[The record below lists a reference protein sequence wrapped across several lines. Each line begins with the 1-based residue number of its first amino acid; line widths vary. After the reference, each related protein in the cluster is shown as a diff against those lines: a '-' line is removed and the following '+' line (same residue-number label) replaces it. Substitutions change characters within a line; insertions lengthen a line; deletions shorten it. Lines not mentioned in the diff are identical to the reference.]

1 MRTVKEVEIIEAIVH
16 KLDNTKD
23 SPILSDFLLDISD
36 NDKKFIGT
44 HIVRSLQDVGIRAA
58 RFKTG
63 KNLMK
68 ELSDAILDNSDTFV
82 ESSKDIASHLFGI
95 MKSNK
100 NISSADIIV
109 CHYQGNCKSYL
120 TVLKLDYQSTHISEV
135 KLLEDGKVKIVMSD
149 KGTSLPGVKQKLQKC
164 VFFQRSSE
172 NSEYDLMLIDK
183 QSRGEQEKVANFF
196 ANNFLNCELS
206 SNDYTRTTKFH
217 KGVRKWLLKENL
229 PPEDEKRVF
238 DSLVNALKNQANIN
252 VVNFASGLF
261 SDEEQSKQFLTFLT
275 NEGLHDYE
283 FTPDKGYVES
293 RFKKRHIK
301 TSDGIEINLSN
312 EDYNNQDKFEAER
325 IGDTGRFN
333 ILIKNVSVTKWE

>member
-1 MRTVKEVEIIEAIVH
+1 MRTVKEVEIMEAIVH

-23 SPILSDFLLDISD
+23 SPTLSDFSLDISD
-36 NDKKFIGT
+36 NDKNFIGT

-58 RFKTG
+58 RFKSG

-68 ELSDAILDNSDTFV
+68 ELSDGILDNSETFV
-82 ESSKDIASHLFGI
+82 ESSKNIASHLFGI

-109 CHYQGNCKSYL
+109 CYYQGNSKIYL

-135 KLLEDGKVKIVMSD
+135 KFLEDGKVKIVMSD

-217 KGVRKWLLKENL
+217 KGVRKWLSNESL

-238 DSLVNALKNQANIN
+238 DSLVNALKNQENIN
-252 VVNFASGLF
+252 VVNFANGLF
-261 SDEEQSKQFLTFLT
+261 SDEEQSKKFLTFLS

-283 FTPDKGYVES
+283 FTPDKDYVES
-293 RFKKRHIK
+293 KFKKRHIK
-301 TSDGIEINLSN
+301 TTDGIEINLSN
-312 EDYNNQDKFEAER
+312 EDYNNQDKFEAKR
-325 IGDTGRFN
+325 IGDTERFD
-333 ILIKNVSVTKWE
+333 ILIKNVSVTKWD